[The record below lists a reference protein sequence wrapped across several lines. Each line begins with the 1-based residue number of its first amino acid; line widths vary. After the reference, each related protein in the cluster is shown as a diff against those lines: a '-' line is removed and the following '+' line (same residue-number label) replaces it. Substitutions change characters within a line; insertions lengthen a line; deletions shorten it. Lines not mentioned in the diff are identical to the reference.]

1 MSEYTPSAAVQAAIA
16 AVDDAK
22 TALDQRREELY
33 AAVAEDLKANPD
45 VTNAAAAEKL
55 PFTQETVRVI
65 ARKFDVPRKR
75 KPTVKAIKP
84 QKRTG
89 GSGLFGGS

>member
-1 MSEYTPSAAVQAAIA
+1 MSEYIPSEQTLEAIK

-22 TALDQRREELY
+22 AALEDQRQKLY
-33 AAVAEDLKANPD
+33 ASVAKDLKLQPD

-65 ARKFDVPRKR
+65 ARKYGVPRKR
-75 KPTVKAIKP
+75 KPTVRAIKP
-84 QKRTG
+84 VYRP
-89 GSGLFGGS
+89 GSGLFGDS

>member
-1 MSEYTPSAAVQAAIA
+1 MSEYTPSDRVTAAIK

-22 TALDQRREELY
+22 AALDERREELY
-33 AAVAEDLKANPD
+33 AAVADDLKANPD
-45 VTNAAAAEKL
+45 VTNAAAAAQL

-65 ARKFDVPRKR
+65 ARKYDVPRKR

-84 QKRTG
+84 SGRTG